1 MLGIESMTSIQWHC
15 IGYNWNLWDYER
27 WQWER
32 GTAKHKFGV
41 RGWWWWW
48 WYCKNQR

>member
-1 MLGIESMTSIQWHC
+1 MLGIESMTSRQWHY
-15 IGYNWNLWDYER
+15 IGYNWNLWDYKR

-41 RGWWWWW
+41 GEWWWWW
-48 WYCKNQR
+48 NCKI